1 VLYYKFAE
9 KIMQNR
15 VREAILH
22 LHVLDSI
29 ATQEEHAVS
38 TLDDKRLLS
47 LNIQISR
54 VSKRGEIW
62 SSDVVTTYATSVTR
76 ADEVAGIWIK
86 VNVTQAIADWFA
98 LPRNNLG
105 LVVKTQDSERRK
117 ILVPNAQAENTNTVQ
132 N

>member
-1 VLYYKFAE
+1 
-9 KIMQNR
+9 MQNR

-22 LHVLDSI
+22 IHVLDNT
-29 ATQEEHAVS
+29 ALQEGTAVS

-47 LNIQISR
+47 LNIQISK
-54 VSKRGEIW
+54 VSKRGETW
-62 SSDVVTTYATSVTR
+62 SNDVVTTYATSVTR

-117 ILVPNAQAENTNTVQ
+117 IIVPNQQAEQTNTV
-132 N
+132 